1 MAETFAWPEGTMYL
15 WTGSATAS
23 AVVAYAESVFGTL
36 AYGVDN
42 FRTLDGA
49 YHNLWTGQ
57 RADLQVG
64 TMYTTDVLALQ
75 RFAAAQT
82 GVHIHLR
89 HSGVQGSAGYFL
101 YSGAINSVT
110 LAGRDGDIFRFAL
123 SYQSNVW
130 SAY

>member
-23 AVVAYAESVFGTL
+23 AIVAYAESVYGTL

-57 RADLQVG
+57 RADVYIG
-64 TMYTTDVLALQ
+64 AMYTTDMLAL
-75 RFAAAQT
+75 RKFADAQT
-82 GVHIHLR
+82 GVFLHLK
-89 HSGVQGSAGYFL
+89 HSGSQGSAGYFL
-101 YSGAINSVT
+101 YSGAINSVG
-110 LAGRDGDIFRFAL
+110 LAGREGDVYRLTFA
-123 SYQSNVW
+123 YQANVW